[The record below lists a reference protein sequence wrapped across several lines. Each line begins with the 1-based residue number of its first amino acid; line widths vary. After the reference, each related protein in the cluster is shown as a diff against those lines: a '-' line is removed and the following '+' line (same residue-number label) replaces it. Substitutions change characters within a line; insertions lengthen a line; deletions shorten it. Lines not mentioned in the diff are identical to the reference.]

1 VTGAGDTVI
10 AVFAMAYFAG
20 APMAEA
26 ARLANIAGGLV
37 VGKQGTTTLSRVEL
51 AAACSARQGRQTNK
65 VLDQAAA
72 QAVLSAA
79 QAKGERV
86 VMTNGC
92 FDLLHAGHVRYLQAA
107 KALGE
112 RLVVGLNADQ
122 SVRQL
127 KGPTRPLVP
136 EADRAEVLAALGCV
150 DYVVLFDAPTPAA
163 LVQLLQPD
171 ILVKGAD
178 YLGKEVIGRDTVE
191 GRGGR
196 VELLPLLVGQ
206 STTGLVQTI
215 VSRHAPASS

>member
-1 VTGAGDTVI
+1 AT
-10 AVFAMAYFAG
+10 
-20 APMAEA
+20 
-26 ARLANIAGGLV
+26 
-37 VGKQGTTTLSRVEL
+37 
-51 AAACSARQGRQTNK
+51 
-65 VLDQAAA
+65 A

-112 RLVVGLNADQ
+112 RLVVGLNTDQ

-127 KGPTRPLVP
+127 KGPTRPVQS
-136 EADRAEVLAALGCV
+136 ETARARVAGAIRSVSAVTIFDEDTPLELISALK
-150 DYVVLFDAPTPAA
+150 
-163 LVQLLQPD
+163 PD

-178 YLGKEVIGRDTVE
+178 YTEDQVVGGDIVK

-196 VELLPLLVGQ
+196 ILLVQLEEGH
-206 STTGLVQTI
+206 STSRLVSIASTG
-215 VSRHAPASS
+215 